1 MLLTSTH
8 GRSDLKR
15 QRGETSERDDP
26 PSTPPLPASRSGNR
40 VVIGVEAAPPVSS
53 SPKQNASRVLRSSG
67 CLASDASRMG
77 SSLRNR
83 SCASCAEMP
92 GWKNAGGLSCRT
104 VAFSTFHS
112 SRSHSRIADVTQM
125 CLCAPAQATR
135 SYRFAR
141 RTRKCFSP
149 SLRPIS
155 VYAKLCQSMMNVA
168 PRRKDTSRHTVNDG
182 AHGGVC
188 RSTKR
193 GRGSRMSISASSCR
207 SCVATRT
214 ARARTRGRHLPSH
227 AGGGAMSRRWMC
239 GWVTISSRGVE
250 PVYATTSTSNDA
262 WSASE
267 SAWYCMRGERPKS
280 PSTTTCTRRR
290 GPAGARDDPRRR
302 DAAMMNRAGASAPRC
317 PTSFGVSIRGRTS
330 TTRGYLFF
338 ADGDCDTPID
348 PVFRGSAVRARHY
361 VPLTYNRHALEE
373 PKNPHTSN
381 VRTRPA
387 ARVRSPVDPAAAD
400 GARLANIPKKLK
412 NVRRRRSRSDLARRA
427 GGRDGRHSLHH
438 PAERPPGSRRHFHR
452 RRERL

>member
-8 GRSDLKR
+8 GRSDRAR
-15 QRGETSERDDP
+15 QRGETSEVWRSAP
-26 PSTPPLPASRSGNR
+26 ITSRSGNR
-40 VVIGVEAAPPVSS
+40 VVIGVEAEEVSTSGPSWS

-188 RSTKR
+188 RST
-193 GRGSRMSISASSCR
+193 
-207 SCVATRT
+207 
-214 ARARTRGRHLPSH
+214 
-227 AGGGAMSRRWMC
+227 
-239 GWVTISSRGVE
+239 
-250 PVYATTSTSNDA
+250 
-262 WSASE
+262 
-267 SAWYCMRGERPKS
+267 
-280 PSTTTCTRRR
+280 
-290 GPAGARDDPRRR
+290 
-302 DAAMMNRAGASAPRC
+302 
-317 PTSFGVSIRGRTS
+317 
-330 TTRGYLFF
+330 
-338 ADGDCDTPID
+338 
-348 PVFRGSAVRARHY
+348 
-361 VPLTYNRHALEE
+361 
-373 PKNPHTSN
+373 
-381 VRTRPA
+381 
-387 ARVRSPVDPAAAD
+387 
-400 GARLANIPKKLK
+400 
-412 NVRRRRSRSDLARRA
+412 
-427 GGRDGRHSLHH
+427 
-438 PAERPPGSRRHFHR
+438 
-452 RRERL
+452 